1 MIIYTTAAGI
11 SNANSPGVGNK
22 YLSSRQRNFLFGGGG
37 APKGIRSVYIR
48 RVCH

>member
-22 YLSSRQRNFLFGGGG
+22 YLSSRQRNLGGGH
-37 APKGIRSVYIR
+37 PKVYAAYI
-48 RVCH
+48 